1 MENDAIQEDAI
12 QTRTKENLNNQSQ
25 TNNHIKT
32 KVTVKRATT
41 DFENIK
47 TVNKSE
53 TPNKN
58 IIGTSRAYKKLTDK
72 DIIK

>member
-41 DFENIK
+41 DFKI
-47 TVNKSE
+47 
-53 TPNKN
+53 
-58 IIGTSRAYKKLTDK
+58 
-72 DIIK
+72 